1 MHDSSRCGVCRGL
14 PIRGSLS
21 DAEFHALLA
30 ACRNELSAKQGIF
43 EGRIRASSRWSYD
56 MVNLTLKIGDVL
68 FGMTPIGTHNPG
80 QNTWLWAWANKDF
93 PEVARIASRRIQ
105 ALHTVTGFQVFLD
118 AGTAASPTDAQDF
131 AALAVHILGAIGFFR
146 CLPAGPVLY
155 LAVHDAGRP
164 GDGTEPSP
172 SH

>member
-21 DAEFHALLA
+21 DAEFHAFLA

-43 EGRIRASSRWSYD
+43 ERRVQASSRWSYD
-56 MVNLTLKIGDVL
+56 MANLTLAIGDVL
-68 FGMTPIGTHNPG
+68 FGMTPIGTHSPA
-80 QNTWLWAWANKDF
+80 QNSWLWAWGNEEF
-93 PEVARIASRRIQ
+93 PEVARLASRRIQ

-131 AALAVHILGAIGFFR
+131 TALAVHILGAIGFFR
-146 CLPAGPVLY
+146 CPSAGPVLH
-155 LAVHDAGRP
+155 LAVHDGSRP
-164 GDGTEPSP
+164 SDGTEPCP
-172 SH
+172 